1 LEEKKLLPAMIF
13 CLCYFLPLSATDDAA
28 TDVEFAK
35 KLASAEPSKDGVE
48 FAEKALKKSKLDLVR
63 AAEALML
70 SVRAS
75 PYADCNCSN
84 RVESS
89 KSDDCRPRGTTPLNG
104 SNGTLVVFVSFSMPK
119 ASLKELSDQR
129 QKYGATLVLRGL
141 HEGSFSKTKDKILE
155 ISQDGLQLDINPE
168 LFREYDVHQVPTF
181 VLIKGGKEVNR
192 LLGNVT
198 LEFAHQKLLEEE

>member
-1 LEEKKLLPAMIF
+1 LEEKKLLPAVIF
-13 CLCYFLPLSATDDAA
+13 CLCCFSHLFAADDSATDI
-28 TDVEFAK
+28 EFVK
-35 KLASAEPSKDGVE
+35 KLASAKPSKNGVE

-70 SVRAS
+70 SVRAA

-89 KSDDCRPRGTTPLNG
+89 KSDDCRPSGITSLNG
-104 SNGTLVVFVSFSMPK
+104 SNGTLVFVSFSMPK
-119 ASLKELSDQR
+119 ASLKELSDQC

-155 ISQDGLQLDINPE
+155 ISQDGLQLDINPG
-168 LFREYDVHQVPTF
+168 LFKEYDVHQVPTF
-181 VLIKGGKEVNR
+181 VLVKDGKEANR
-192 LLGNVT
+192 LRGNVT